1 MSEDLFVM
9 FLVAGGVLSVFGVIF
24 LVVVLFHEFQKQE
37 FFKEVTNL
45 GYEEG
50 MKREF
55 KFLFWRLGT

>member
-24 LVVVLFHEFQKQE
+24 LVVVLFHEFLKQE

-45 GYEEG
+45 GNE
-50 MKREF
+50 KRIQIS
-55 KFLFWRLGT
+55 FWRLGT

>member
-45 GYEEG
+45 GNE
-50 MKREF
+50 KRIQIS
-55 KFLFWRLGT
+55 FWRLGT